1 MNTATNEPEKHLL
14 RNAQRTIA
22 DCKDHC
28 GTKTKVYKIFKK
40 SRSTNKKAPLNG
52 ALDHFELFY
61 SPVTSNSTSVVLP
74 LPKSIVALY
83 VPSSFTSSVMLIR
96 LRSISYPFWSRI
108 ARVS

>member
-1 MNTATNEPEKHLL
+1 MKHSDKRPEKHLL

-52 ALDHFELFY
+52 ALEPFR
-61 SPVTSNSTSVVLP
+61 
-74 LPKSIVALY
+74 SI
-83 VPSSFTSSVMLIR
+83 FIR
-96 LRSISYPFWSRI
+96 L
-108 ARVS
+108 